1 MSDNNFKEVYTN
13 DDKWIE
19 LRYVWDSGLEYY
31 IIYDD
36 KDLGSVISRSSI
48 HVTEHDGPYK
58 FVDVKAG
65 IITFVNN
72 YGVQCTVDPTNEST
86 RENVK
91 IFSGDKMCDIL
102 IREDWFHIKH
112 ILFNRTFFKL
122 GHCYMVKERKSEEY
136 KPMMLIGMNPDEM
149 HFISVSHPDHF
160 KDPGI
165 SHFYVKLKDYVKW
178 KTLHDR
184 FKALME
190 GDVWSA
196 HKEVAEGTTDGT
208 VHKSEDNSE
217 MQLL

>member
-19 LRYVWDSGLEYY
+19 LRYVWDPELEYY

-91 IFSGDKMCDIL
+91 IFSGDKRSDIL
-102 IREDWFHIKH
+102 IRETWFHIKH
-112 ILFNRTFFKL
+112 TPFDRQFFKL
-122 GHCYMVKERKSEEY
+122 GHCYMVKERKGEDY

-165 SHFYVKLKDYVKW
+165 SHFYVKYKDYVKW

-190 GDVWSA
+190 GDVW
-196 HKEVAEGTTDGT
+196 E
-208 VHKSEDNSE
+208 
-217 MQLL
+217 